1 MKRRK
6 FISISSA
13 GIAILSIGAFGLNSA
28 IDQNLI
34 LETQSLESIWNHAS
48 LVRIGNLYRNQFPDE
63 NYSKCLVHGIPDQ
76 FINSEELTKYFKKKI
91 IDEHKTSD
99 TVLIDG
105 WLISKTEGRKCALV
119 SIKYS

>member
-13 GIAILSIGAFGLNSA
+13 GVAILSIGAFGLNSA

-63 NYSKCLVHGIPDQ
+63 NYSKC
-76 FINSEELTKYFKKKI
+76 Y
-91 IDEHKTSD
+91 
-99 TVLIDG
+99 
-105 WLISKTEGRKCALV
+105 
-119 SIKYS
+119 